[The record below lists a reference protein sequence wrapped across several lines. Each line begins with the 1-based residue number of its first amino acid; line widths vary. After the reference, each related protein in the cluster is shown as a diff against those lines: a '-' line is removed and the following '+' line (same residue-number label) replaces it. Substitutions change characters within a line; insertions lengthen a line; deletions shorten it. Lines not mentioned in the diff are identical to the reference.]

1 MRCPK
6 CAGLLTLEDIHEHS
20 GRFRGWRCIQCGLR
34 LDQTIVENRHAA
46 DSDASPS
53 DETDT
58 SVCVSKRSLRT
69 SRRPKRSSART

>member
-34 LDQTIVENRHAA
+34 LDQTIVKNRHAA
-46 DSDASPS
+46 VSHPAGASGVDA
-53 DETDT
+53 
-58 SVCVSKRSLRT
+58 SVCVASHSGRT
-69 SRRPKRSSART
+69 SARPKRSSPRT

>member
-46 DSDASPS
+46 VPHPDSSGSGDSA
-53 DETDT
+53 
-58 SVCVSKRSLRT
+58 VCVSERPVRTSNRSKRSAA
-69 SRRPKRSSART
+69 RR